1 MRVRVPLTAGGLALA
16 SVVGWAFAGRARA
29 PLQELDVLRS
39 TVDRQRRFIEDA
51 THELLTPLAI
61 IRGHIEL
68 CGDDPAE
75 RAATAALVNDEIGRM
90 TRLLDELRLLAH
102 APRPEFLDLELLD
115 AGVVA
120 DDVFAKVRGLAE
132 RDWVLERGAGGWLVG
147 DRRRLEQALINL
159 THNAVQHTAEG
170 DRIALGAAVDGGDAR
185 LWVADTGPGVPAHE
199 HARIFERFD
208 RGDAGRRR
216 PGSTG
221 LGLAI
226 VAAIARGHGGRV
238 ELTSAPGAGATFA
251 LVIPLIAPAAVG
263 PGLESRLP
271 A

>member
-29 PLQELDVLRS
+29 PLEELDVLRR

-61 IRGHIEL
+61 IRGHLEL

-75 RAATAALVNDEIGRM
+75 RAATAALVCDEIGRM
-90 TRLLDELRLLAH
+90 TRLLDELRVLAH
-102 APRPEFLDLELLD
+102 APRQQFLDLELLD
-115 AGVVA
+115 AGTVVE
-120 DDVFAKVRGLAE
+120 DVFDKVRGLAE
-132 RDWVLERGAGGWLVG
+132 RDWRLERRAGGWLVG

-159 THNAVQHTAEG
+159 AHNAVQHTGEG
-170 DRIALGAAVDGGDAR
+170 DRIAIGAAVEEGDAR

-199 HARIFERFD
+199 HARIFERFA
-208 RGDAGRRR
+208 RGAGGRR

-221 LGLAI
+221 LGLPI

-238 ELTSAPGAGATFA
+238 ELTSAAGAGATFA
-251 LVIPLIAPAAVG
+251 IVIPLIAPAAVG
-263 PGLESRLP
+263 PGLASPLP